1 MLPFRCSLRS
11 APVVIPQPL
20 GWVGPVSV
28 KGALRPSF
36 AILAMLALRAVRGSG
51 LLRAALDPAP
61 SLKTRLRA
69 SQSLVDTFKRP
80 SGATGHRIALGGP
93 LRPPDGHSGPAWS
106 SPAPQAWFRGSAPAP
121 SPFGF
126 DALADGLIEPLPSVW
141 PSMGGSDRRV
151 SGLGRH
157 PADGPRS
164 RPRPFF
170 GNSRHRLNPFNENN
184 VLSKSGQ
191 HRLTRKHTRFGPRR

>member
-1 MLPFRCSLRS
+1 MFLVSKNACPLRGISDGPDGPKFDVRARGFPPRAPS
-11 APVVIPQPL
+11 ASPAGRGAAPSGARFAPLGWSSPQPL
-20 GWVGPVSV
+20 GWVGLCQRQGCASPV
-28 KGALRPSF
+28 L

-80 SGATGHRIALGGP
+80 SGATGHRIALGRP

-121 SPFGF
+121 QP
-126 DALADGLIEPLPSVW
+126 V
-141 PSMGGSDRRV
+141 
-151 SGLGRH
+151 
-157 PADGPRS
+157 
-164 RPRPFF
+164 
-170 GNSRHRLNPFNENN
+170 RL
-184 VLSKSGQ
+184 
-191 HRLTRKHTRFGPRR
+191 

>member
-1 MLPFRCSLRS
+1 MFLVSKTLAASRDFDGPDGPKFDVRARGFPSRSLRLPAGRGA
-11 APVVIPQPL
+11 APSGARFAPLRVVIPQPL
-20 GWVGPVSV
+20 GWVGLCQRQGCASPV
-28 KGALRPSF
+28 L

-121 SPFGF
+121 QP
-126 DALADGLIEPLPSVW
+126 V
-141 PSMGGSDRRV
+141 
-151 SGLGRH
+151 
-157 PADGPRS
+157 
-164 RPRPFF
+164 
-170 GNSRHRLNPFNENN
+170 RL
-184 VLSKSGQ
+184 
-191 HRLTRKHTRFGPRR
+191 

>member
-1 MLPFRCSLRS
+1 MFFGIQNACFASRDFDGPDGPKFDVEGEGSRSLRLPAGRVLPLPVLASLRS
-11 APVVIPQPL
+11 GGHPQPL
-20 GWVGPVSV
+20 GWVGRQRQGCASPV
-28 KGALRPSF
+28 L

-121 SPFGF
+121 QP
-126 DALADGLIEPLPSVW
+126 V
-141 PSMGGSDRRV
+141 
-151 SGLGRH
+151 
-157 PADGPRS
+157 
-164 RPRPFF
+164 
-170 GNSRHRLNPFNENN
+170 RL
-184 VLSKSGQ
+184 
-191 HRLTRKHTRFGPRR
+191 